1 MSTQNELFRIA
12 TTVGRDYS
20 DADAGT
26 AIGAVLEWAS
36 DGLEKPLPQQAWDSK
51 PFKHFTRDSNCAAT
65 RILDDSRDIW
75 AVRVDRSEG
84 TNAKGIRSTEA
95 VVQRFPGKRTSLT
108 VRQLADRFSRIEA
121 APPQTPPFLQDLNAK
136 VGLYSQWSRLESEPW
151 IVTAEDEFQRMVSM
165 LVDSTRTWPVL
176 VLSVPEYA
184 PTPFQPLLDPETL
197 ARKTYGLATVVVLPH
212 EYTWE
217 LTKRFGKDLSVYL
230 GAARVYRPGFDERA
244 DPWAHELE
252 LVQRVDTPDGRARIM
267 TKLQRTAAQLSL
279 ERFALGSDVLEFA
292 AIRRESSQLQRPA
305 PAAPPPPP
313 AEVKAAEQTAKE
325 DPPVTPEPVEVPPP
339 PPPASVAP
347 PPAPPSDVAP
357 QVPAPVPSAPP
368 VPQVQPAQVES
379 PTQPLPEAPSR
390 PEGLG
395 GRIANFFSSIFSGG
409 AKLREAEAALH
420 ASRSEVEHLT
430 AKVREAEEFSGL
442 VSDEHQQAEKR
453 AKEAEAELEEAR
465 IRIAELESRLDEL
478 GADGELPVSW
488 SEFAAWCERRLE
500 GKVMLAQQAK
510 REVKKAKYKDVAAA
524 AKGLLWLAGEY
535 RDQRLMGGDGT
546 VRGQNSVGLFN
557 EPCGGST
564 FKVQWSGRWEDVKW
578 HLKNGGNTT
587 DPTRCLRI
595 YYFWD
600 DTNDQVVVASMPGH
614 YRITGR

>member
-1 MSTQNELFRIA
+1 MSTQNELFRFA
-12 TTVGRDYS
+12 ATVGRDYS
-20 DADAGT
+20 ESDAGA
-26 AIGAVLEWAS
+26 AISTVLEWAS

-51 PFKHFTRDSNCAAT
+51 PFKHFTRNSNCAAT
-65 RILDDSRDIW
+65 RILDDGRDIW

-95 VVQRFPGKRTSLT
+95 VVQKFPGKRTSLT

-121 APPQTPPFLQDLNAK
+121 APPQTPPFVRDLNAK
-136 VGLYSQWSRLESEPW
+136 VGLYSQWARLESDPW
-151 IVTAEDEFQRMVSM
+151 VVTAEDEFHRMVSM
-165 LVDSTRTWPVL
+165 LVDSTREWPML

-184 PTPFQPLLDPETL
+184 PTPLSPLLDPESL
-197 ARKTYGLATVVVLPH
+197 ARATYGLATVVVLPH

-230 GAARVYRPGFDERA
+230 GAARVYRPGFDERS

-252 LVQRVDTPDGRARIM
+252 LVQRVDTPDGRARI
-267 TKLQRTAAQLSL
+267 TAKLQRTAAQLSL
-279 ERFALGSDVLEFA
+279 ERFALGSDILEFA
-292 AIRRESSQLQRPA
+292 AIRRESNQLQRPA
-305 PAAPPPPP
+305 PVERKVEVQPETQPTAEVAPAPPEPAVVPPQPVSPPESEAPPAAPPP
-313 AEVKAAEQTAKE
+313 EVA
-325 DPPVTPEPVEVPPP
+325 DPT
-339 PPPASVAP
+339 P
-347 PPAPPSDVAP
+347 PPAPS
-357 QVPAPVPSAPP
+357 APVQVQAEPAAVEPPAPP
-368 VPQVQPAQVES
+368 VPEPAR
-379 PTQPLPEAPSR
+379 R
-390 PEGLG
+390 PAGLG
-395 GRIANFFSSIFSGG
+395 ARIAEFLGGIFPGG
-409 AKLREAEAALH
+409 RKLREAEAALQ
-420 ASRSEVEHLT
+420 ASRSEVERLE
-430 AKVREAEEFSGL
+430 AKVKEAEEFSSL

-453 AKEAEAELEEAR
+453 AKEAEEQLAEARLQIEELEGR
-465 IRIAELESRLDEL
+465 LEEL

-500 GKVMLAQQAK
+500 GKVMLSQQAK

-524 AKGLLWLAGEY
+524 AKGLLWLGGEY

-564 FKVQWSGRWEDVKW
+564 FKVQWSGRWADVKW
-578 HLKNGGNTT
+578 HVKNGGNTT

>member
-12 TTVGRDYS
+12 ATVGREYS
-20 DADAGT
+20 DSDAGT
-26 AIGAVLEWAS
+26 AIGTVLEWAS

-121 APPQTPPFLQDLNAK
+121 APPRTPPFLWDLNAK

-151 IVTAEDEFQRMVSM
+151 IVTAEDEFQRMVAM
-165 LVDSTRTWPVL
+165 LVDSTRTWPML

-184 PTPFQPLLDPETL
+184 PTPFSPLLDSEDL
-197 ARKTYGLATVVVLPH
+197 ARTTYGLATVVVLPH

-230 GAARVYRPGFDERA
+230 GAARVYRPGFDERS

-252 LVQRVDTPDGRARIM
+252 LVQRVDSPEGRARI
-267 TKLQRTAAQLSL
+267 TAKLQRTAAQLSL

-292 AIRRESSQLQRPA
+292 ALRKESSQLQRPA
-305 PAAPPPPP
+305 PAAPQ
-313 AEVKAAEQTAKE
+313 AEAKAAEQPKVE
-325 DPPVTPEPVEVPPP
+325 VPPATPEPVDLPPP
-339 PPPASVAP
+339 PIPATASVAAP
-347 PPAPPSDVAP
+347 QAPPTEVAP
-357 QVPAPVPSAPP
+357 QAQAPGPSAPP
-368 VPQVQPAQVES
+368 EPQAQPAPVES
-379 PTQPLPEAPSR
+379 QTRPAPEAPTR
-390 PEGLG
+390 PSGLAA
-395 GRIANFFSSIFSGG
+395 RIANFLGAIFPGG
-409 AKLREAEAALH
+409 PKLREAEAALQ
-420 ASRSEVEHLT
+420 ASRSEVQQLT
-430 AKVREAEEFSGL
+430 AKVKEAEEFSSL

-453 AKEAEAELEEAR
+453 AKEAEAELATAQA
-465 IRIAELESRLDEL
+465 RIAELESRLDEL
-478 GADGELPVSW
+478 GADAELPASW

-524 AKGLLWLAGEY
+524 AQGLLWLAGEY

-564 FKVQWSGRWEDVKW
+564 FKVQWSGRWEEVKW

>member
-12 TTVGRDYS
+12 ATVGHDYS
-20 DADAGT
+20 ESDAGT
-26 AIGAVLEWAS
+26 AIGTVLEWAS

-108 VRQLADRFSRIEA
+108 VRQLADRFSRVES
-121 APPQTPPFLQDLNAK
+121 APPQTPPFLRDLNAK
-136 VGLYSQWSRLESEPW
+136 VGLYSQWSRLEAEPW
-151 IVTAEDEFQRMVSM
+151 VVTAEDEFHRMVAM
-165 LVDSTRTWPVL
+165 LVDSTRTWPML

-184 PTPFQPLLDPETL
+184 PTPFSPLLDPEKL
-197 ARKTYGLATVVVLPH
+197 ARATYGLATVVVLPH

-230 GAARVYRPGFDERA
+230 GAARVYRPGFDERS

-252 LVQRVDTPDGRARIM
+252 LVQRVDTPEGRARI
-267 TKLQRTAAQLSL
+267 TSKLQRTASQLSL
-279 ERFALGSDVLEFA
+279 ERFALGSDILEFA
-292 AIRRESSQLQRPA
+292 ALRRESSQLQRPA
-305 PAAPPPPP
+305 PAATQ
-313 AEVKAAEQTAKE
+313 AEAKAAEQPKE
-325 DPPVTPEPVEVPPP
+325 EAPPATPEPVADPPP
-339 PPPASVAP
+339 ATPPPASVAP
-347 PPAPPSDVAP
+347 PQAPPTEVAAP
-357 QVPAPVPSAPP
+357 APAPVPSAPP
-368 VPQVQPAQVES
+368 APPAPVESRTQPA
-379 PTQPLPEAPSR
+379 PETPSR
-390 PEGLG
+390 PEGLVD
-395 GRIANFFSSIFSGG
+395 RIANFLGTIFPGG
-409 AKLREAEAALH
+409 ARLREAEAAAR
-420 ASRSEVEHLT
+420 ASRSEAEQLS
-430 AKVREAEEFSGL
+430 AKVKEAEEFSSL

-453 AKEAEAELEEAR
+453 AKEAEAELAEAR
-465 IRIAELESRLDEL
+465 TRIAELESRLDEL

-488 SEFAAWCERRLE
+488 AEFAAWCERRLE

-524 AKGLLWLAGEY
+524 AKGLVWLAGEY

-564 FKVQWSGRWEDVKW
+564 FKVQWSGRWEEVKW